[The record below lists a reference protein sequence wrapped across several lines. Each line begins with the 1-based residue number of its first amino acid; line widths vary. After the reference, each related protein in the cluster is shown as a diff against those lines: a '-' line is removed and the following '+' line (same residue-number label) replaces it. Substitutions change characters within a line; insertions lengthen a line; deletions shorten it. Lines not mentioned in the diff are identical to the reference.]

1 MELDKSSNLPTVN
14 HRSSVVIIQSV
25 LSHLELEIEDSDWW
39 IERTKN
45 QLICDSFSNSLLPT
59 NDYEEEEVS
68 PLGKAKGRLGL
79 DQPIKDRCKS
89 LVVRTSSM
97 TDILHD
103 LVQTSIPFGPTVE
116 LMFKIL
122 NKFYLLLTSLVKLVG
137 GTSVLLFVVCCR
149 VWLVLFLIEV
159 S

>member
-1 MELDKSSNLPTVN
+1 MELDKSSSLPTVN

-45 QLICDSFSNSLLPT
+45 QLICDSFSNLSLLT
-59 NDYEEEEVS
+59 KSGEEEVS
-68 PLGKAKGRLGL
+68 PRGKAKGGHSS
-79 DQPIKDRCKS
+79 DQPIRDRCKN
-89 LVVRTSSM
+89 LIVRLSSM
-97 TDILHD
+97 TDILHE

-116 LMFKIL
+116 LTFKIL

-137 GTSVLLFVVCCR
+137 ISSVCLIAKLRVLEYEAVLL
-149 VWLVLFLIEV
+149 
-159 S
+159 